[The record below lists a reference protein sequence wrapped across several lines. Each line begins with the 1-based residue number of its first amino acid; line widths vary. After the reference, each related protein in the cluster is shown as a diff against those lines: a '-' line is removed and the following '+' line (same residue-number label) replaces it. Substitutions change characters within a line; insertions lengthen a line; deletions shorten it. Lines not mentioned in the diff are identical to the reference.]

1 MAGRNP
7 RLVPVPVAT
16 TASDDAPD
24 ARQVAL
30 DAVLEKVRR
39 RWGYGSI
46 VRLDGE
52 GAAPGGGPASGPGG
66 GPGGSAEDAAGDGG
80 AGGAGGAGRSPAAA
94 GSGAGRPGERRAEGH
109 PARRKRAAAPRRR
122 KEFPAW
128 WPPDG
133 APGSATAAGA
143 GASDDPDT
151 PDDPAGAGAGTDPFG
166 AVPLLDSDSPSDS
179 PLSATALWARPR
191 ILELVGE
198 TGGGR
203 LAVALAWIAATR
215 SALTAVVDP
224 AHPTGWFYPPAAAA
238 AGVDLERLIVVRP
251 PADSPRATL
260 DAAAV
265 LLRSEAFDVILCPIA
280 EGTRIGTTFAATLA
294 TLAARAGTT
303 LFLLAPPQTRGLGAF
318 AEYRVRLGQ
327 RRWVWQDGEIA
338 GVRLNVATERA
349 RAAAGAGIGGAD
361 ATLPEH
367 ELTLCLRRLIRYGPF
382 GRPAHGRQGAGG
394 GPTPS
399 ELDGSR
405 RPAAG
410 GIGSAPGVPDL
421 PPGLAADRF
430 ALASA
435 IRLPPREAGRDARRR
450 GTRDGEQSGIPD
462 AAVAGGTPGL
472 LSGLTARPA

>member
-7 RLVPVPVAT
+7 RRAPVPVAA
-16 TASDDAPD
+16 TAGDDAPE
-24 ARQVAL
+24 ARQAAPEARQAAL

-52 GAAPGGGPASGPGG
+52 GTAPGGGPDGAEAGGG
-66 GPGGSAEDAAGDGG
+66 GPDGAGPDGAEAGGGRAAG
-80 AGGAGGAGRSPAAA
+80 R
-94 GSGAGRPGERRAEGH
+94 
-109 PARRKRAAAPRRR
+109 RRKRAPAPRRA
-122 KEFPAW
+122 KELPAW

-133 APGSATAAGA
+133 APGSATATGA
-143 GASDDPDT
+143 GDPSDPGDP
-151 PDDPAGAGAGTDPFG
+151 GTDLFG
-166 AVPLLDSDSPSDS
+166 AAPLLDSGH
-179 PLSATALWARPR
+179 PLSAAALWARPR

-203 LAVALAWIAATR
+203 LSVALAWIAATR

-265 LLRSEAFDVILCPIA
+265 LLRSEAFDVVLCPIA
-280 EGTRIGTTFAATLA
+280 AGTRIGTTFAATLA

-318 AEYRVRLGQ
+318 AEYRVRLGR
-327 RRWVWQDGEIA
+327 RRWLWQDGEIA
-338 GVRLNVATERA
+338 GVRLDVATERA

-367 ELTLCLRRLIRYGPF
+367 ELTLTLRRLIRYGPLVRSAS
-382 GRPAHGRQGAGG
+382 GRRAGG
-394 GPTPS
+394 GPATGEP
-399 ELDGSR
+399 GGPR
-405 RPAAG
+405 APAARPMGGAAG
-410 GIGSAPGVPDL
+410 GGIGGADP

-430 ALASA
+430 GLATA
-435 IRLPPREAGRDARRR
+435 TRLPPRAADRDARRHEA
-450 GTRDGEQSGIPD
+450 RDGEPPGIPD
-462 AAVAGGTPGL
+462 AAAPGGAPGPPT
-472 LSGLTARPA
+472 GITARPA